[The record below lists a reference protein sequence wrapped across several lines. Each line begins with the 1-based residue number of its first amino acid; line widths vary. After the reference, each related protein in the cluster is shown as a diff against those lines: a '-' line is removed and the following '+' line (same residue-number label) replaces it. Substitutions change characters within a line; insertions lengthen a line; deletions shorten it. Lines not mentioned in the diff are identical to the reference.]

1 MTRFFAGNFNKCVYK
16 LRYLLV
22 VCFALCGIVAAGIA
36 SQMGPL
42 SKAEEMMPPDHP
54 LVVT

>member
-1 MTRFFAGNFNKCVYK
+1 MYK
-16 LRYLLV
+16 LRYIFV
-22 VCFALCGIVAAGIA
+22 VFFAILGIIAGGIA

-54 LVVT
+54 LVIT